1 MMSERGNTA
10 QNAPQSFLRSIGHR
24 LHSTRLGDLLTAS
37 GLITP
42 EQLDHA
48 LQVQRQTREPLG
60 KILVGQGALSAVQ
73 LYRKLTEQ
81 WCLKASAAGLTMM
94 MQVMTP
100 SNARAEEPAIARVQL
115 AVTMAA
121 PIQSTTH
128 AAAKYN
134 VAPAANTAKDAAR
147 AANIAP
153 AAAPS
158 FAAPAAALRPQLKR
172 GYGGLFGSTEVRST
186 DISAFT
192 KWTSVMARFEQQMKT
207 AGGDMQMQAWKTH
220 LQSLSGATA
229 REKVA
234 AVNSYINQI
243 SYIEDIKNYGKSD
256 HWATPVEF
264 FRKGGDCE
272 DFAIAKYASLR
283 ALGFST
289 DQLRIAIVQDKIKNI
304 AHALLIVYTEE
315 GTFVLDNQ
323 DKRLRHAAEVTRYQ
337 PVFSINATNWW
348 LHRMPVGAN
357 S

>member
-1 MMSERGNTA
+1 MLQNTPNQPRNTEISAICAGRALAGERVPNT
-10 QNAPQSFLRSIGHR
+10 PHRRGFIRRVCGSFR
-24 LHSTRLGDLLTAS
+24 TYRLGDLMVAAGFLTE
-37 GLITP
+37 
-42 EQLDHA
+42 EQLQKALA
-48 LQVQRQTREPLG
+48 LQATRRQPLG
-60 KILVGQGALSAVQ
+60 HILVEEGYVSAVQ
-73 LYRKLTEQ
+73 LYRKLAEQ
-81 WCLKASAAGLTMM
+81 WCIKTSAAGVAFML
-94 MQVMTP
+94 QAFTP
-100 SNARAEEPAIARVQL
+100 STARADDGG
-115 AVTMAA
+115 
-121 PIQSTTH
+121 TH
-128 AAAKYN
+128 VRLAAAFS
-134 VAPAANTAKDAAR
+134 PAASQ
-147 AANIAP
+147 P
-153 AAAPS
+153 A
-158 FAAPAAALRPQLKR
+158 LKKLDRPK
-172 GYGGLFGSTEVRST
+172 LFGSMEIRSN
-186 DISAFT
+186 DISSFT
-192 KWTSVMARFEQQMKT
+192 KWTTVMARFEQQMKT

-256 HWATPVEF
+256 QWATPVEF